1 MDELT
6 DELDQSFQNE
16 GGAIDD
22 LMDFQEHES
31 PPLPPTITPPPPPT
45 SPAPSIRSSR
55 NVETDSSVDNPTQ
68 RAMVGRSA
76 SPLSNSLPPATTE
89 GRGSVPSVQNTTAN
103 DIGLVDMPGDDPATS
118 QNSVQIIAT
127 PVRHSRSPEAPES
140 HGVRNEDDETMRPS
154 DLEAD
159 RSEREITPL
168 QKIENDEIHRESLR
182 TGGVAGTRDDS
193 EPQSKRRKRGDAQKE
208 RERLGEGNRGR
219 AEQGKLG
226 EVSRKHPSNSD
237 LSLSSSIS
245 SRQTRASTVAIL
257 PDVDP
262 ELLMRQTKRMRI
274 TSQAPVP
281 SQPPLVDASRR
292 ALDTIKDR
300 YQSGPSR
307 DQQSSLLDDEVIE
320 QYIDFEAGAG
330 PSTTGENPSPA
341 KSVESEHGTIVENQN
356 SPGNK
361 SPVPP
366 SDSEG
371 LVEVPHELETIFHAP
386 RKVPVNDELAK
397 ALDARKDSEIGEIST
412 EFSTLW
418 ARLSFSSVRHALK
431 DEALD
436 RFRETGAIKPT
447 VKWFGNALD
456 RLAQG
461 WRLRNKNGAVVR
473 LEGELCSDCQRRLDG
488 GEDFRVGCIGP
499 RNFKVFGENQQSR
512 VQISRGIYLLP
523 SNLVDVDVKGITVG
537 AQTVTSKVTFVLEHE
552 LCAASARYRSLSS
565 QDQSSSLTQ
574 LSAYI
579 HLFSSLLLPLPPV
592 HLGLYKSLHLIPSN
606 YAPPSPSETLDH
618 LTSAAD
624 PTGLTSSQP
633 VAGPSSSPHTPL
645 PRNVIRIPASVRR
658 PRANSTTSNF

>member
-1 MDELT
+1 MFKRTL
-6 DELDQSFQNE
+6 
-16 GGAIDD
+16 
-22 LMDFQEHES
+22 S
-31 PPLPPTITPPPPPT
+31 PST
-45 SPAPSIRSSR
+45 SSR
-55 NVETDSSVDNPTQ
+55 
-68 RAMVGRSA
+68 R
-76 SPLSNSLPPATTE
+76 
-89 GRGSVPSVQNTTAN
+89 
-103 DIGLVDMPGDDPATS
+103 
-118 QNSVQIIAT
+118 
-127 PVRHSRSPEAPES
+127 
-140 HGVRNEDDETMRPS
+140 
-154 DLEAD
+154 
-159 RSEREITPL
+159 
-168 QKIENDEIHRESLR
+168 
-182 TGGVAGTRDDS
+182 
-193 EPQSKRRKRGDAQKE
+193 
-208 RERLGEGNRGR
+208 
-219 AEQGKLG
+219 
-226 EVSRKHPSNSD
+226 
-237 LSLSSSIS
+237 
-245 SRQTRASTVAIL
+245 TRASTVAIL

-274 TSQAPVP
+274 TSQAPAH

-307 DQQSSLLDDEVIE
+307 TQQSSSLDDAIIE
-320 QYIDFEAGAG
+320 QFLDLDGGAG
-330 PSTTGENPSPA
+330 PSATGENPSPA

-366 SDSEG
+366 SEHLDG
-371 LVEVPHELETIFHAP
+371 LDDVPPELEIIFRAP
-386 RKVPVNDELAK
+386 RKVSANDELAK
-397 ALDARKDSEIGEIST
+397 ALDARKDSEIGEVSI
-412 EFSTLW
+412 EFCAFLTP
-418 ARLSFSSVRHALK
+418 
-431 DEALD
+431 LD
-436 RFRETGAIKPT
+436 RFRETGSLNLTA
-447 VKWFGNALD
+447 KWFRNALD

-461 WRLRNKNGAVVR
+461 WRLRNKNGAVAR

-499 RNFKVFGENQQSR
+499 RNFKVFGQKQQSR
-512 VQISRGIYLLP
+512 GQISRGIYLLP
-523 SNLVDVDVKGITVG
+523 SNLIDVDVKGVTVG

-552 LCAASARYRSLSS
+552 LCAVSARYRSLSS

-606 YAPPSPSETLDH
+606 YTPPSPSETLDH

-645 PRNVIRIPASVRR
+645 PRNVIHIPASVRR

>member
-1 MDELT
+1 M
-6 DELDQSFQNE
+6 
-16 GGAIDD
+16 
-22 LMDFQEHES
+22 
-31 PPLPPTITPPPPPT
+31 
-45 SPAPSIRSSR
+45 
-55 NVETDSSVDNPTQ
+55 
-68 RAMVGRSA
+68 
-76 SPLSNSLPPATTE
+76 
-89 GRGSVPSVQNTTAN
+89 
-103 DIGLVDMPGDDPATS
+103 
-118 QNSVQIIAT
+118 
-127 PVRHSRSPEAPES
+127 
-140 HGVRNEDDETMRPS
+140 
-154 DLEAD
+154 
-159 RSEREITPL
+159 
-168 QKIENDEIHRESLR
+168 
-182 TGGVAGTRDDS
+182 
-193 EPQSKRRKRGDAQKE
+193 SKRT
-208 RERLGEGNRGR
+208 
-219 AEQGKLG
+219 
-226 EVSRKHPSNSD
+226 
-237 LSLSSSIS
+237 LSSSIS

-274 TSQAPVP
+274 TSQAPAH

-292 ALDTIKDR
+292 ALDAIKDR
-300 YQSGPSR
+300 FQPGPA
-307 DQQSSLLDDEVIE
+307 QQPSLLDDEVIE

-366 SDSEG
+366 SDYSEG

-397 ALDARKDSEIGEIST
+397 ALDARKDSEIA
-412 EFSTLW
+412 TLW

-499 RNFKVFGENQQSR
+499 LGGVCGECSAKGT
-512 VQISRGIYLLP
+512 SKC
-523 SNLVDVDVKGITVG
+523 SVKTNNPESKFREMLMYHLYAHVPPNNNPESKFREGITVG

-552 LCAASARYRSLSS
+552 LCAVSARYQSLSS

-606 YAPPSPSETLDH
+606 YVPPSPSETLDH
-618 LTSAAD
+618 LTSSGD
-624 PTGLTSSQP
+624 PTGLSSSQP
-633 VAGPSSSPHTPL
+633 VTGPSSSPHTPL
-645 PRNVIRIPASVRR
+645 PRNVIRIPASARR
-658 PRANSTTSNF
+658 PRANSNVSIN

>member
-1 MDELT
+1 M
-6 DELDQSFQNE
+6 
-16 GGAIDD
+16 
-22 LMDFQEHES
+22 
-31 PPLPPTITPPPPPT
+31 
-45 SPAPSIRSSR
+45 
-55 NVETDSSVDNPTQ
+55 
-68 RAMVGRSA
+68 
-76 SPLSNSLPPATTE
+76 
-89 GRGSVPSVQNTTAN
+89 
-103 DIGLVDMPGDDPATS
+103 
-118 QNSVQIIAT
+118 
-127 PVRHSRSPEAPES
+127 
-140 HGVRNEDDETMRPS
+140 
-154 DLEAD
+154 
-159 RSEREITPL
+159 
-168 QKIENDEIHRESLR
+168 
-182 TGGVAGTRDDS
+182 
-193 EPQSKRRKRGDAQKE
+193 SKRT
-208 RERLGEGNRGR
+208 L
-219 AEQGKLG
+219 
-226 EVSRKHPSNSD
+226 SPST
-237 LSLSSSIS
+237 S

-262 ELLMRQTKRMRI
+262 ELLMHQTKRMRI
-274 TSQAPVP
+274 TSQAPAH

-292 ALDTIKDR
+292 ALDAIKDR
-300 YQSGPSR
+300 FQPGPA
-307 DQQSSLLDDEVIE
+307 QQPPPLDDAIME
-320 QYIDFEAGAG
+320 QFLDFEGGAG
-330 PSTTGENPSPA
+330 PSATGENLSPA

-366 SDSEG
+366 SDCSEG

-386 RKVPVNDELAK
+386 RRVPVNDELAK
-397 ALDARKDSEIGEIST
+397 ALDARKDSEIGKISI

-418 ARLSFSSVRHALK
+418 ARLSFSSVRLALK

-499 RNFKVFGENQQSR
+499 RNLKVFGENQQSR
-512 VQISRGIYLLP
+512 VQILRGIYLLP

-552 LCAASARYRSLSS
+552 LCAVSARYQSLSS

-606 YAPPSPSETLDH
+606 YVPPSPSETLDH
-618 LTSAAD
+618 LTSSGD
-624 PTGLTSSQP
+624 PTGLSSSQP
-633 VAGPSSSPHTPL
+633 VTGPSSSPHTPL
-645 PRNVIRIPASVRR
+645 PRNVIRIPASARR
-658 PRANSTTSNF
+658 PRANSNVSIN

>member
-1 MDELT
+1 M
-6 DELDQSFQNE
+6 
-16 GGAIDD
+16 
-22 LMDFQEHES
+22 
-31 PPLPPTITPPPPPT
+31 
-45 SPAPSIRSSR
+45 
-55 NVETDSSVDNPTQ
+55 
-68 RAMVGRSA
+68 
-76 SPLSNSLPPATTE
+76 
-89 GRGSVPSVQNTTAN
+89 
-103 DIGLVDMPGDDPATS
+103 
-118 QNSVQIIAT
+118 
-127 PVRHSRSPEAPES
+127 
-140 HGVRNEDDETMRPS
+140 
-154 DLEAD
+154 
-159 RSEREITPL
+159 
-168 QKIENDEIHRESLR
+168 
-182 TGGVAGTRDDS
+182 
-193 EPQSKRRKRGDAQKE
+193 SKRT
-208 RERLGEGNRGR
+208 
-219 AEQGKLG
+219 
-226 EVSRKHPSNSD
+226 
-237 LSLSSSIS
+237 LSSSIS
-245 SRQTRASTVAIL
+245 SRQTRASTTAIL

-281 SQPPLVDASRR
+281 SQTPLVDASRR

-320 QYIDFEAGAG
+320 QYIDFEGGAG
-330 PSTTGENPSPA
+330 PSATGENPSPA

-366 SDSEG
+366 SDYSEG

-552 LCAASARYRSLSS
+552 LCAVSARYRSLSS

-592 HLGLYKSLHLIPSN
+592 HLGLYKSLHLIPSD
-606 YAPPSPSETLDH
+606 YVPPSPSETLDH
-618 LTSAAD
+618 LTSAGD
-624 PTGLTSSQP
+624 PTGLSSSQP
-633 VAGPSSSPHTPL
+633 VTGPSSSPQTPL
-645 PRNVIRIPASVRR
+645 PRNVIRIPASARR
-658 PRANSTTSNF
+658 PRANSTASNF